1 VTAAALETLDGF
13 VLTRSQRD
21 AHGGVAL
28 EYWLST
34 PRGPLRARVFRQRGV
49 FFVPEA
55 LTTRGGE
62 RKAVAL
68 TTPDG
73 EPVHAVYFGSLRE
86 LRAERD
92 QLERAGTPALEA
104 DVLASARY
112 LMERFITSACSVRGA
127 LQRRSGF
134 ADVSQPELRAGQYA
148 PQLTAAS
155 IDIET
160 DGFDADS
167 GNVLSIAVVC
177 GERERVFMLGD
188 APGDAQT
195 VPCSSER
202 ELLERFCAYIRELDP
217 DLLLGWNVVEFDLD
231 YLSRRAGRLG
241 AELALGRDGSALKL
255 LEGQSLRARIAGRV
269 VLDGIGSLRAASHV
283 LESWALHD
291 VAEKFLGRG
300 KLISAPGKGRVAE
313 IVRLWQ
319 RDRPALAAYNLEDC
333 RLVRDIFAKTDLID
347 FLIERA
353 RLTGLPLD
361 RSRGAVAAF
370 DYLYLPRLHRAGFV
384 APSVSATAEITPSP
398 GGYVLDSTPGLF
410 GDVIVLDFKS
420 LYPSIIRT
428 FHIDP
433 LALWVAG
440 DDAIPGFAGA
450 RFDRRRHILP
460 QLITQLWSSRDE
472 AKRKHDSARSYAIKI
487 LMNSFYG
494 VLGTPACRF
503 FNPALANAITGTG
516 KEMLLWSKR
525 WFEDAGFRVIY
536 GDTDSLFVESGS
548 DDPEAARQRGQELA
562 KALTAQLARYIE
574 QRWGVQSRLH
584 LKFEKLYLR
593 LFLPTARNSTR
604 GASKRY
610 AGLRQG
616 KDENTVEFVGMEV
629 VRSDWTALAKDVQRE
644 LYQRLFTDQP
654 VDAYLLDVV
663 KRVRSGA
670 LDDSLV
676 YRKNLRK
683 RTQEYTATTPPHV
696 AAARK
701 STQPPGR
708 SISYVM
714 TTAGPE
720 PTDNVQHP
728 LDREHY
734 VEKQVKPVA
743 EPVLDT
749 LGLDFELTVGDQGQL
764 RMF

>member
-1 VTAAALETLDGF
+1 VTEAALETLDGF

-21 AHGGVAL
+21 AHGGVVL

-503 FNPALANAITGTG
+503 FDPRLASSITLRGHEIITRSR
-516 KEMLLWSKR
+516 EQLER
-525 WFEDAGFRVIY
+525 AGHEVIY
-536 GDTDSLFVESGS
+536 GDTDSLFVRVAQPAPP
-548 DDPEAARQRGQELA
+548 DACEALGR
-562 KALTAQLARYIE
+562 QLAAALNGFWRDAIARE
-574 QRWGVQSRLH
+574 HQLESQLEVEFDTH
-584 LKFEKLYLR
+584 YLR
-593 LFLPTARNSTR
+593 FFMPTLRDSSQ
-604 GASKRY
+604 GSKKRY
-610 AGLRQG
+610 AGLTKNG
-616 KDENTVEFVGMEV
+616 VEFTGLEA
-629 VRSDWTALAKDVQRE
+629 VRTDWTPLARRFQRE
-644 LYQRLFTDQP
+644 LYRRVFTGE
-654 VDAYLLDVV
+654 AYEPFIHETVAAL
-663 KRVRSGA
+663 RAGR
-670 LDDSLV
+670 LDDELV
-676 YRKNLRK
+676 YRKRLRRELDAYVK
-683 RTQEYTATTPPHV
+683 NVPPHV
-696 AAARK
+696 RAAR
-701 STQPPGR
+701 QLAEPVR
-708 SISYVM
+708 DIAYCM
-714 TTAGPE
+714 TLHGPE
-720 PTDNVQHP
+720 PADERSSP
-728 LDREHY
+728 LDYQHY
-734 VEKQVKPVA
+734 LERQLMPA
-743 EPVLDT
+743 ADT
-749 LGLDFELTVGDQGQL
+749 LLHHLGTSLARIIDRQL
-764 RMF
+764 ALF